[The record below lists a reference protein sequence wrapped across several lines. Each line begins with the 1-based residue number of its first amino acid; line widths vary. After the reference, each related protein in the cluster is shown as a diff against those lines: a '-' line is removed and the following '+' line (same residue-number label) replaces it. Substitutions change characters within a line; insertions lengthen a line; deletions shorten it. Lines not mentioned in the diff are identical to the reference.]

1 MRAGD
6 GTLAVARSNTG
17 AKPSVR
23 TDPGARNLSGTQ
35 TPMNHIF
42 KASAGVA
49 ASAAVLALACAA
61 LAQDQPAAPR
71 QPPTAEQRT
80 QWRAEHQ
87 AERAQRLAALLN
99 LRADQQPAL
108 QAFLAAMT
116 PERHEHNGQP
126 TAPGAEKAQL
136 TTPQRL
142 DRMADRMAKHEAA
155 FHQRADA
162 IRTFYA
168 ALSPE
173 QQRAFDALP
182 MQMMG
187 GRQHGGQG
195 MRHGGHDGP
204 EHGPQGDAG

>member
-1 MRAGD
+1 M
-6 GTLAVARSNTG
+6 
-17 AKPSVR
+17 K
-23 TDPGARNLSGTQ
+23 
-35 TPMNHIF
+35 HIF
-42 KASAGVA
+42 KATAGVA
-49 ASAAVLALACAA
+49 ASAAILAFACAA
-61 LAQDQPAAPR
+61 LGQDQPAAPR
-71 QPPTAEQRT
+71 QPPTAEQRA

-87 AERAQRLAALLN
+87 AEQAQRLTALLN

-108 QAFLAAMT
+108 QAFLAAMA
-116 PERHEHNGQP
+116 PERHEHNGGP
-126 TAPGAEKAQL
+126 PAGAEKAQL

-182 MQMMG
+182 MLMMG
-187 GRQHGGQG
+187 GHQRGGHDMHHGS
-195 MRHGGHDGP
+195 HDGP
-204 EHGPQGDAG
+204 EHGPQADAG

>member
-1 MRAGD
+1 MKH
-6 GTLAVARSNTG
+6 T
-17 AKPSVR
+17 
-23 TDPGARNLSGTQ
+23 
-35 TPMNHIF
+35 F
-42 KASAGVA
+42 KASAAVA
-49 ASAAVLALACAA
+49 ASAAVLAFACAA

-71 QPPTAEQRT
+71 QPPTAEQRV

-87 AERAQRLAALLN
+87 AEHAQRLTALLN
-99 LRADQQPAL
+99 LRPDQQPAL

-116 PERHEHNGQP
+116 SERHEHNGP
-126 TAPGAEKAQL
+126 PPGAEKAQL

-182 MQMMG
+182 MLMMG
-187 GRQHGGQG
+187 GHER
-195 MRHGGHDGP
+195 GGHGMGHGPHDGQDR
-204 EHGPQGDAG
+204 GPQGDAG